1 MIHQLTDKTELKI
14 FQKIVDIHRLCISQS
29 NAPYYSPEVI
39 EEWLEEVNTEDTIN
53 QLKYTTWVALEKENN
68 IVGFAQYSLPDRE
81 LYQIQIDP
89 TLQRKGYG
97 KELYEYIE
105 EEFKKNN
112 IKEMGLYSVKNAIEF
127 YKSLGFKKKRKIFFP
142 LKKTKTELEVMTKKL
157 G

>member
-1 MIHQLTDKTELKI
+1 MIYQLTEKTELKI

-29 NAPYYSPEVI
+29 NAPFYPPEVI
-39 EEWLEEVNTEDTIN
+39 EEWLKEVNVEDTIG
-53 QLKYTTWVALEKENN
+53 QLQYTKWIALEKDNN

-89 TLQRKGYG
+89 NIQRMGYG

-105 EEFKKNN
+105 EDFKKNN
-112 IKEMGLYSVKNAIEF
+112 IKEMELYSVLNAIEF

-142 LKKTKTELEVMTKKL
+142 LKRTKTELEVMTKKL
-157 G
+157 